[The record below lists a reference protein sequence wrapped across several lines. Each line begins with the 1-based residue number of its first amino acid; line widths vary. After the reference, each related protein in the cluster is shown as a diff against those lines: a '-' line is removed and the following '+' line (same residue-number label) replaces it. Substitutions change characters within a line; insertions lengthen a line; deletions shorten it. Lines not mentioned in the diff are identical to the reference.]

1 MQEPSRMYTVC
12 IEKSLYCLNG
22 AKIFTSLDLKSGY
35 WQIKL
40 SEDSIP
46 HSHFTIGPL
55 GFYECVCM
63 PFGLTNAP
71 TTFQQLMES
80 CLGDMH
86 LDWCIIYL
94 DDIIIFSQT
103 PQEHIQRL
111 RGIFEK
117 LSVTGLKLKPSKCEF
132 FWSQISY
139 LGHTVSRKGIE
150 IDPKKIS
157 AIQDWPQLKT
167 VTEVQSFLGFMNY
180 YQMFLHRYA
189 QIAK

>member
-1 MQEPSRMYTVC
+1 
-12 IEKSLYCLNG
+12 
-22 AKIFTSLDLKSGY
+22 
-35 WQIKL
+35 
-40 SEDSIP
+40 
-46 HSHFTIGPL
+46 
-55 GFYECVCM
+55 M

-117 LSVTGLKLKPSKCEF
+117 LSVAGLKLKPSKCEF

-139 LGHTVSRKGIE
+139 LGHIVSRKGIE

-157 AIQDWPQLKT
+157 AIQDWPQLQT